1 MIQISQIR
9 LKPDS
14 PETALHQAVYKA
26 LRLSPKDTCR
36 IEIAKQ
42 SIDSRHKPDILY
54 IYSVHVSD
62 ILLNGKKP
70 VDEAAWIKKLK
81 NRDITPVTKKGYTFP
96 AVSRQILKEEDR
108 PVIIGFGPAGMFAA
122 LKLAEAGLR
131 PIVFE
136 RGDSIEQRKKEVEAF
151 WQGGALNTESN
162 VQFGEGGA
170 GTFSDGKLN
179 TAIKDPTGRIHEVLR
194 IFAEFGAD
202 SRILYVNKPHIGT
215 DVLAKVVQNI
225 RKKITACGGEVH
237 FQTKLTAIHEKDG
250 AVNGITVFDRAE
262 NKSFTHACNTV
273 CLAIGHSARDTFEM
287 LLAQGISMQPKAFAV
302 GVRMEHPQS
311 FINQNAYGDCHYK
324 LPAADYKVTFQTSTG
339 KGVYSFCMCPGGYVV
354 NASSE
359 PGRLAV
365 NGMSYQARDSKNANS
380 ALIVTVNPKDFP
392 DETPLGGIAFQRELE
407 RKAWELGEGR
417 IPVQLFGDFRKDQ
430 ASTELGEVV
439 PQMRGGFVL
448 SNVRSI
454 LPKAIGD
461 SIEEGVLAFGKK
473 LHGFDREDALLSGIE
488 SRTSSPV
495 RITRSKEG
503 LSNIEGIYPC
513 GEGAGYAGGITS
525 AAMDGIKAAEFIC
538 EKFRNFEEGVYISLF
553 LC

>member
-287 LLAQGISMQPKAFAV
+287 LLTQGISMQPKAFAV

-339 KGVYSFCMCPGGYVV
+339 KGVYSFCMCPGGFVV
-354 NASSE
+354 DASSE
-359 PGRLAV
+359 PGRLAI
-365 NGMSYQARDSKNANS
+365 NGMSNHDRAGANANS
-380 ALIVTVNPKDFP
+380 ALIVTVTPEDFP
-392 DETPLGGIAFQRELE
+392 QPGTLGGVTFQRQLE
-407 RKAWELGEGR
+407 EAAYRCGGGK
-417 IPVQLFGDFRKDQ
+417 IPVQLYGDFRENRI
-430 ASTELGEVV
+430 STGFGAVT
-439 PQMRGGFVL
+439 PQF
-448 SNVRSI
+448 
-454 LPKAIGD
+454 
-461 SIEEGVLAFGKK
+461 EGQFAFGN
-473 LHGFDREDALLSGIE
+473 LREVLPEALSAAMLEGMEHFGHVIHGFDREDAVFAGVE
-488 SRTSSPV
+488 SRTSSPL
-495 RITRSKEG
+495 RIPRDHTTMES
-503 LSNIEGIYPC
+503 STIAGIYPC

-525 AAMDGIKAAEFIC
+525 AAMDGMKTAEAIIAKYAIPKIK
-538 EKFRNFEEGVYISLF
+538 L
-553 LC
+553 